1 MVTVDYRERVGELR
15 RDRAEVARAL
25 RTQGMALRA
34 IALRLG
40 CSHVTVLDD
49 LRRGEEGM
57 ADG

>member
-1 MVTVDYRERVGELR
+1 MDYRERVGELR

-49 LRRGEEGM
+49 LRRGEEGR